1 MLFWHPQ
8 GGSNNTQGSS
18 RNDQNSQNASS
29 NNSSATGQPQ
39 GGTTRV
45 ANQVNRN
52 EEIGTKASIAV
63 AENKVENVEESTLQ
77 NTSGQAELA
86 ELEEEAVPLAGVE
99 LQKESSFPILMLLV
113 DAGLGLVV
121 VYLIYRRISVRE

>member
-18 RNDQNSQNASS
+18 QNDQNSQNASS
-29 NNSSATGQPQ
+29 NNSSVTGQPQ

-45 ANQVNRN
+45 ENQDNHN
-52 EEIGTKASIAV
+52 EEITTETSIVV

-99 LQKESSFPILMLLV
+99 LQKEISHPLFMLCKQ
-113 DAGLGLVV
+113 
-121 VYLIYRRISVRE
+121 YP